1 MKTVLI
7 VNSID
12 DSITQK
18 RIEIFNNSPLVNNYK
33 IYHAFAVRNLDI
45 NLTFNELLFKL
56 KLPIKDYK
64 PDFIVFHTGAAFY
77 EQPQVFKETVIE
89 LKKQYPLIKFC
100 YEPKNIAEC
109 HNYFD
114 SLTEFTRDKETS
126 EIVGLLFFKIF
137 NREIP
142 NESWIQQQS

>member
-18 RIEIFNNSPLVNNYK
+18 RIEIFKNSPLVSNYK
-33 IYHAFAVRNLDI
+33 IYHAFATRDLDVE
-45 NLTFNELLFKL
+45 LTLNELVFKL
-56 KLPIKDYK
+56 NLPIKDYK
-64 PDFIVFHTGAAFY
+64 PDIIVFHTGAAFY
-77 EQPQVFKETVIE
+77 EQPQIFRETVIE
-89 LKKQYPLIKFC
+89 LKKQYPSIKFC
-100 YEPKNIAEC
+100 YEPKNILEC
-109 HNYFD
+109 HKYFD
-114 SLTEFTRDKETS
+114 SLNEFTRDKETS

-142 NESWIQQQS
+142 AESWIQQQF